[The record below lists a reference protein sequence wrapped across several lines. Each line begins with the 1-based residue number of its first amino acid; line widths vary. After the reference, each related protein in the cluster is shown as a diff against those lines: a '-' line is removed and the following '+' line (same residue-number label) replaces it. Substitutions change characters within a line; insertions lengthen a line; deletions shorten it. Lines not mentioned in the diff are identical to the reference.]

1 DLQIRLTQITGVSL
15 QGHDNTVFEDYA
27 EETTVGIFT
36 SRRHEAQSKPDDIG
50 IILEG
55 QVVIQELDNVPL
67 AISLLFGLLY
77 ALNMDYPPQ
86 LRYFFEVVQKVI
98 MELDGGVLSRKA
110 QVLKIDSMNIF
121 MKV

>member
-1 DLQIRLTQITGVSL
+1 
-15 QGHDNTVFEDYA
+15 
-27 EETTVGIFT
+27 
-36 SRRHEAQSKPDDIG
+36 SKPDDIG

-110 QVLKIDSMNIF
+110 QVLKNRLYEYCVCDLFLSVYNPAQ
-121 MKV
+121 